1 MSAVT
6 RLRTLLG
13 DVAWRS
19 LVLMIAASLVVA
31 LAFVTG
37 MAERAAGHGAH
48 DTGAGDHG
56 AHAVTS
62 EAAFMAAMIP
72 HHQEA
77 VDSAAELITIT
88 EREEVRDLAEAI
100 VTIQADEIARMRA
113 WLATWYPD
121 QRAEVPYEPMM
132 RPFDGLRPAEA
143 DHVFVA
149 DMIHH
154 HEAALAMAAS
164 YLALRGPKRP
174 ELVSLAEDVLRTQRA
189 EIAVLQLMLQMWGVV
204 SPDHDGH

>member
-6 RLRTLLG
+6 RLRSLLD
-13 DVAWRS
+13 DVVWRS
-19 LVLMIAASLVVA
+19 LVLMVAASLLVA

-37 MAERAAGHGAH
+37 MAERAEGHGAH
-48 DTGAGDHG
+48 GDGAGSHG
-56 AHAVTS
+56 VHAVTS

-77 VDSAAELITIT
+77 VDSAAELLAIT

-100 VTIQADEIARMRA
+100 VTVQADEIAHMRA
-113 WLATWYPD
+113 WLAAWYPD
-121 QRAEVPYEPMM
+121 GPAAAPYEPMM
-132 RPFDGLRPAEA
+132 RPFVGLRPAEA
-143 DHVFVA
+143 DQVFVA

-164 YLALRGPKRP
+164 YLALPGPKRP
-174 ELVSLAEDVLRTQRA
+174 ELVTMAEEVLRTQRA

-204 SPDHDGH
+204 TPDHDAH